1 MYLGIKGHGVYLLL
15 RKKVRK
21 RLIAKELQGIRA
33 AFAPFLAL

>member
-1 MYLGIKGHGVYLLL
+1 MVSTSYSE
-15 RKKVRK
+15 KKVRK